1 MRARGGEEHI
11 FAGSDEYNDVAWCGD
26 NCKESQPVG
35 LLKPNGYG
43 LYDMSGCVAEYTS
56 TPFMK
61 VVPSDPLTHEPSLS
75 NQMSVRG
82 GGWWELFLLA
92 VWRNE
97 MFQCSLREEVIEAF
111 DCVVLHHNYV
121 CVKTSQSSPI

>member
-1 MRARGGEEHI
+1 M
-11 FAGSDEYNDVAWCGD
+11 
-26 NCKESQPVG
+26 G

-82 GGWWELFLLA
+82 GGWWELFFA
-92 VWRNE
+92 SGVAERDVS
-97 MFQCSLREEVIEAF
+97 MFSTRGSDRGFRLCRFA
-111 DCVVLHHNYV
+111 
-121 CVKTSQSSPI
+121 P